1 MNHIIKMIKI
11 IKIILFFF
19 LLNNPSNAEIKIAYF
34 DLDSILSN
42 TNIGKKLFSNLNNS
56 EKLKIQELQKQEQN
70 LKNEENKILSSK
82 NLISEDQL
90 KTDIENFKKKLSEYK
105 VFKEEE
111 ISKLKKIRNQEV
123 TNLLNS
129 INLIIE
135 TYMNENSISIVIDKK
150 NIYIAKKKYDIT
162 NNLIELINKNIK

>member
-1 MNHIIKMIKI
+1 M
-11 IKIILFFF
+11 
-19 LLNNPSNAEIKIAYF
+19 
-34 DLDSILSN
+34 
-42 TNIGKKLFSNLNNS
+42 
-56 EKLKIQELQKQEQN
+56 QKQEQN

-90 KTDIENFKKKLSEYK
+90 KIDIETFKKKLSEYK
-105 VFKEEE
+105 VLKEDQ
-111 ISKLKKIRNQEV
+111 ISKLKEIRNQEV

-150 NIYIAKKKYDIT
+150 NIYIAHKKHDIT
-162 NNLIELINKNIK
+162 DTLIELINKSIK

>member
-1 MNHIIKMIKI
+1 MTHFIKI

-34 DLDSILSN
+34 DLDYILSN
-42 TNIGKKLFSNLNNS
+42 TNISKKLFTNLNNS
-56 EKLKIQELQKQEQN
+56 EKLKIEELQKQEQN

-90 KTDIENFKKKLSEYK
+90 KTDIETFKKKLSEYK
-105 VFKEEE
+105 VFKKDE
-111 ISKLKKIRNQEV
+111 ISKLKEIRNQEV

>member
-1 MNHIIKMIKI
+1 MKQPIH
-11 IKIILFFF
+11 
-19 LLNNPSNAEIKIAYF
+19 
-34 DLDSILSN
+34 SIRNL
-42 TNIGKKLFSNLNNS
+42 KKLFTNLNNS
-56 EKLKIQELQKQEQN
+56 EKLKIEELHKQEQN

-90 KTDIENFKKKLSEYK
+90 KTDIETFKKKLSKYK
-105 VFKEEE
+105 VLKEDE
-111 ISKLKKIRNQEV
+111 ISKLKEIRNQEV

-150 NIYIAKKKYDIT
+150 NIYIAKKEYDIT

>member
-1 MNHIIKMIKI
+1 MYHFIKI

-34 DLDSILSN
+34 DLDTILSN
-42 TNIGKKLFSNLNNS
+42 TNVSKKLFTNLNNS
-56 EKLKIQELQKQEQN
+56 EKLKIEELQKQEQN

-90 KTDIENFKKKLSEYK
+90 KTDIETFKKKLSKYK
-105 VFKEEE
+105 VLKEDE
-111 ISKLKKIRNQEV
+111 ISKLKEIRNQEV

-150 NIYIAKKKYDIT
+150 NIYIAKKEYDIT

>member
-1 MNHIIKMIKI
+1 MTDFIKI
-11 IKIILFFF
+11 IKITLFFF

-34 DLDSILSN
+34 DLDYILSN
-42 TNIGKKLFSNLNNS
+42 TNISKKLFTNLNNS
-56 EKLKIQELQKQEQN
+56 EKLKIEELQKQEQN

-90 KTDIENFKKKLSEYK
+90 KTDIETFKKKLSKYK
-105 VFKEEE
+105 VLKEDE
-111 ISKLKKIRNQEV
+111 ISKLKEIRNQEV

>member
-1 MNHIIKMIKI
+1 MIHFIKI
-11 IKIILFFF
+11 IKITLFFF

-34 DLDSILSN
+34 DLDYILSN
-42 TNIGKKLFSNLNNS
+42 TNISKKLFTNLNNS
-56 EKLKIQELQKQEQN
+56 EKLKIEELQKQEQN

-90 KTDIENFKKKLSEYK
+90 KNDIEIFKKKLSEYK
-105 VFKEEE
+105 VFKEDE
-111 ISKLKKIRNQEV
+111 ISKLKEIRNQEV

>member
-1 MNHIIKMIKI
+1 MTHFIKI

-19 LLNNPSNAEIKIAYF
+19 FLNNPSNAEIKIAYF
-34 DLDSILSN
+34 DLDTILSN
-42 TNIGKKLFSNLNNS
+42 TNISKKLFSNLNNS
-56 EKLKIQELQKQEQN
+56 EKLKIDELKKQEQN

-90 KTDIENFKKKLSEYK
+90 KTDIETFKKKLSEYK
-105 VFKEEE
+105 VFKDEE

>member
-1 MNHIIKMIKI
+1 M
-11 IKIILFFF
+11 
-19 LLNNPSNAEIKIAYF
+19 
-34 DLDSILSN
+34 
-42 TNIGKKLFSNLNNS
+42 
-56 EKLKIQELQKQEQN
+56 QKQEQN

>member
-1 MNHIIKMIKI
+1 MIYFIKI
-11 IKIILFFF
+11 IKVILFFF
-19 LLNNPSNAEIKIAYF
+19 LLNNASNAEIKIAYF
-34 DLDSILSN
+34 DLDTILSN
-42 TNIGKKLFSNLNNS
+42 TNVSKKLFTNLNNS
-56 EKLKIQELQKQEQN
+56 EKLKIEELQKQEQN

-90 KTDIENFKKKLSEYK
+90 KTDIETFKKKLSKYK
-105 VFKEEE
+105 VLKEDE
-111 ISKLKKIRNQEV
+111 ISKLKEIRNQEV

-150 NIYIAKKKYDIT
+150 NIYIAKKEYDIT

>member
-1 MNHIIKMIKI
+1 MKHIIKMIKI
-11 IKIILFFF
+11 VKIILFFF

>member
-1 MNHIIKMIKI
+1 MTDFIKI
-11 IKIILFFF
+11 IKITLFFF

-34 DLDSILSN
+34 DLDYILSN
-42 TNIGKKLFSNLNNS
+42 TNISKKLFTNLNNS
-56 EKLKIQELQKQEQN
+56 EKLKIEELQKQEQN

-90 KTDIENFKKKLSEYK
+90 KTDIETFKKKLSEYK
-105 VFKEEE
+105 VFKEDE
-111 ISKLKKIRNQEV
+111 ISKLKEIRNQEV

>member
-1 MNHIIKMIKI
+1 MTYFIKI
-11 IKIILFFF
+11 IKVILIFF
-19 LLNNPSNAEIKIAYF
+19 LLNNSSNAEIKIAYF

-42 TNIGKKLFSNLNNS
+42 TNISKTLFTNLNNT
-56 EKLKIQELQKQEQN
+56 EKLKIEELQKQEQN

-90 KTDIENFKKKLSEYK
+90 KTDIETFKKKLSDYK
-105 VFKEEE
+105 IFKENE
-111 ISKLKKIRNQEV
+111 ISKLKEIRNQEV

-129 INLIIE
+129 INSIIE
-135 TYMNENSISIVIDKK
+135 TYMNDNSISIVIDKK

>member
-1 MNHIIKMIKI
+1 M
-11 IKIILFFF
+11 
-19 LLNNPSNAEIKIAYF
+19 
-34 DLDSILSN
+34 
-42 TNIGKKLFSNLNNS
+42 
-56 EKLKIQELQKQEQN
+56 QKQEQN

-90 KTDIENFKKKLSEYK
+90 KTDIETFKKKLSEYK
-105 VFKEEE
+105 VLKEDE
-111 ISKLKKIRNQEV
+111 ISKLKEIRNQEV

-150 NIYIAKKKYDIT
+150 NIYIDKKKYDIT